1 MTKIGIV
8 VLNYNTKKEI
18 EDCLESI
25 GKLKKNDFTVFTY
38 LVDNDSSD
46 KSFREVVLK
55 FKDLKLTENK
65 ENLGFS
71 GGNNVGVKQ
80 ALKDNCDWVL
90 ILNPDTEVDQNL
102 LVEFLKVANQ
112 DSSVGIVGP
121 KIYFAKGYEFHK
133 DRYRKDQLGKVIWY
147 AGGKIDWANVLASH
161 IGVDEVDH
169 GQYDKL
175 KEIDFVTGAAMFVG
189 KEVFEKI
196 GFFDEKYFLY
206 FEDLEFCQRAKKR
219 GIKLIFSPK
228 VLVWHKNAVSTKV
241 GSPLQDYFITRNR
254 LIFGFSYANL
264 RSKFALARESLKFL
278 FGPNQTKRDAV
289 IDFYLHRLGRGM
301 HFG

>member
-38 LVDNDSSD
+38 LVDNASSD

-71 GGNNVGVKQ
+71 GGNNVGIKQ

-175 KEIDFVTGAAMFVG
+175 KEIDFVTGAAMFVR

-206 FEDLEFCQRAKKR
+206 LEDLEFCQRAKKR
-219 GIKLIFSPK
+219 GIKLVFSPK
-228 VLVWHKNAVSTKV
+228 ALVWHKNAVSTKV

-301 HFG
+301 YFG